1 MLLQDN
7 IYFFLDRFCLIFV
20 LIRCHVTF
28 KLRVLERVL
37 YGVIIIIK
45 YYYYV
50 VCLHPRYMRWI
61 SSELCTMTLD
71 LLKTCFRTL
80 PTEWRSLCWVMPAL
94 SGWSVTVWI
103 SVNCLL
109 SCLCGVTT
117 AAGGL
122 AVVAVNRVSM

>member
-50 VCLHPRYMRWI
+50 VCLA
-61 SSELCTMTLD
+61 S
-71 LLKTCFRTL
+71 
-80 PTEWRSLCWVMPAL
+80 
-94 SGWSVTVWI
+94 
-103 SVNCLL
+103 
-109 SCLCGVTT
+109 
-117 AAGGL
+117 
-122 AVVAVNRVSM
+122 